1 MIFFKPEITRLNPVN
16 INCEERSGAGD
27 HYCFTKLSLMNKF
40 ILFFLVLT
48 FQIVS
53 ISAFSQPK
61 INPPTLLYGTA
72 SFYANKFQGR
82 QTANG
87 EIYNHSK
94 YTAACNLVPLGTW
107 IRVTNL
113 LNKKSVLLKVNDRLH
128 PKNKRIVDLSLT
140 AAKELNY
147 TNAGLAKVK
156 VEVLGKNKPKK

>member
-1 MIFFKPEITRLNPVN
+1 
-16 INCEERSGAGD
+16 
-27 HYCFTKLSLMNKF
+27 MNRF
-40 ILFFLVLT
+40 ILFLLLIV
-48 FQIVS
+48 FQVAGF
-53 ISAFSQPK
+53 SAFSQTK
-61 INPPTLLYGTA
+61 KNPPTLLYGTA

-87 EIYNHSK
+87 EIYSHAK

-128 PKNKRIVDLSLT
+128 PKNKRVVDLSLT